1 MNETPETPLSPA
13 SEADYRSTFVSAPDG
28 LRLHVREYGARISSA
43 LPVVC
48 LPGLARTAGDFHAL
62 AKALAADPAAPR
74 RVVAL
79 DYRGRGESD
88 HDPNAENYSLPVELA
103 DLRAVL
109 TALGISPAV
118 FIGTSRGG
126 LLTML
131 LAAAQPAAI
140 AGAILNDIGPVIE
153 PQGLLRIKGY
163 VGKLPQ
169 PRTIDE
175 GAQILKRLFDAQ
187 FPNLTNADWED
198 AARLT
203 WVERNGQL
211 RLSYDPQLSRTL
223 ATFDLDQP
231 VPALWPQFD
240 ALGTIPLMVIRGGLS
255 DLLSAKTVAA
265 MRTRRKDMEIVE
277 VADQGHPPL
286 LGSPDMIRRIA
297 GFSSGCDASATQH

>member
-1 MNETPETPLSPA
+1 MNTTNAALSAPA
-13 SEADYRSTFVSAPDG
+13 ADAGYSSIIVSAPDG
-28 LRLHVREYGARISSA
+28 LRLHVRDYGSRAASA

-62 AKALAADPAAPR
+62 AMALASDQAAPR
-74 RVVAL
+74 RVLAL

-88 HDPNAENYSLPVELA
+88 RDPNPENYSLPVELA

-109 TALGISPAV
+109 TALGVAPAI

-126 LLTML
+126 ILTML
-131 LAAAQPAAI
+131 LAAAQPTAI

-169 PRTIDE
+169 PRTFDE

-187 FPNLTNADWED
+187 FPNLTDAEWND

-203 WVERNGQL
+203 WIERDGQI

-223 ATFDLDQP
+223 ATFDVDRP
-231 VPALWPQFD
+231 VPPLWAQFD
-240 ALGTIPLMVIRGGLS
+240 ALSAMPLMLIRGGLS
-255 DLLSAKTVAA
+255 DLLSAATVAA
-265 MRTRRKDMEIVE
+265 MQARRGEMEIVE

-286 LGSPDMIRRIA
+286 LGAPDMIRRIA
-297 GFSSGCDASATQH
+297 SFCRECDERTAR